1 MKKTYSLAMLLTLL
15 VGLMFGG
22 AVMAAENG
30 GDAVESDSSS
40 SSEHAAEGA
49 HNKDA
54 KGDEHAGDAAKSE
67 KADQAPTPS
76 TLATAPKTTA
86 DP

>member
-22 AVMAAENG
+22 AVMAAEHG

-67 KADQAPTPS
+67 KADHGSDSEHVGDSAE
-76 TLATAPKTTA
+76 
-86 DP
+86 DDG